1 MIVKLDQTWHEK
13 VMDYLSAEPALNLFI
28 IADIENFGY
37 ETDSQDIWADV
48 EDNGAIKGILLRYKG
63 NYLPYAKGE
72 INAKAFSE
80 IINKDK
86 SYEMLS
92 GKKEITDQFT
102 PYLQFERTKEL
113 YFAELKDAKSIK
125 KNISR
130 ESIIQAELKDV
141 DSLMELKYLIKE
153 FSIGITA
160 KESLEQA
167 LSTKTGRTY
176 FIREDDVIVSCAS
189 STAENSLSAM
199 IVGVCSHPEK
209 RNKGY
214 ASLCMEA
221 LCYDILAE
229 GKTLCLF
236 YDNPKAGSIYKRLG
250 FKDIGFWSMNY
261 SVRTAE
267 SKMQQEKVL

>member
-1 MIVKLDQTWHEK
+1 MIVKMDQTWHEK
-13 VMDYLSAEPALNLFI
+13 VMDYLSEEPALNLFI

-37 ETDSQDIWADV
+37 ETDSQEVWADV
-48 EDNGAIKGILLRYKG
+48 DDKESITGILLRYKG
-63 NYLPYAKGE
+63 NYLPYGKGK

-92 GKKEITDQFT
+92 GKKEITEQFV
-102 PYLQFERTKEL
+102 PFLNIERTKEL
-113 YFAELKDAKSIK
+113 YFAELVDAKALN
-125 KNISR
+125 KNSSR
-130 ESIIQAELKDV
+130 QNIRQADINDV
-141 DSLMELKYLIKE
+141 ESLMELKYLIKE
-153 FSIGITA
+153 FSIGKTA

-167 LSTKTGRTY
+167 LTTKTGRTY
-176 FIREDDVIVSCAS
+176 FIKEEDTVVSCAS

-250 FKDIGFWSMNY
+250 FYDIGHWSMNY
-261 SVRTAE
+261 PLQTTDSQ
-267 SKMQQEKVL
+267 KQQGTV

>member
-13 VMDYLSAEPALNLFI
+13 VMDYLSEEPALNLFI

-37 ETDSQDIWADV
+37 ETDSQDVWADV
-48 EDNGAIKGILLRYKG
+48 DDNGTITGILLRYKG
-63 NYLPYAKGE
+63 NYLPYGKGE
-72 INAKAFSE
+72 INAQAFSE
-80 IINKDK
+80 IINGDT

-92 GKKEITDQFT
+92 GKKEITEQFI
-102 PYLQFERTKEL
+102 PFLNFERTKEL
-113 YFAELKDAKSIK
+113 YFAELKDAKSLNK
-125 KNISR
+125 KIPRQNIL
-130 ESIIQAELKDV
+130 QAEPKDV

-153 FSIGITA
+153 FSIGKTA
-160 KESLEQA
+160 RESLEQA
-167 LSTKTGRTY
+167 LTTKTGRTY
-176 FIREDDVIVSCAS
+176 FIKEEDVVVSCAS
-189 STAENSLSAM
+189 STAENSVSAM

-221 LCYDILAE
+221 LCNDILAE

-250 FKDIGFWSMNY
+250 FEDIGFWSMNY
-261 SVRTAE
+261 AVQTAE
-267 SKMQQEKVL
+267 IQNQQEKVL

>member
-1 MIVKLDQTWHEK
+1 
-13 VMDYLSAEPALNLFI
+13 MDYLSEEPALNLFI

-48 EDNGAIKGILLRYKG
+48 DDNESITGILLRYKG

-92 GKKEITDQFT
+92 GKKEITEQFI
-102 PYLQFERTKEL
+102 PYLNFERTKEL
-113 YFAELKDAKSIK
+113 YFAELKDAKALNQNS
-125 KNISR
+125 SR
-130 ESIIQAELKDV
+130 QNIIQADVKDV
-141 DSLMELKYLIKE
+141 ESLMELKYLIKE
-153 FSIGITA
+153 FSIGKTA

-176 FIREDDVIVSCAS
+176 FIREEDTVVSCAS
-189 STAENSLSAM
+189 STAENSVSAM

-261 SVRTAE
+261 SVQTTE
-267 SKMQQEKVL
+267 TQKNQEVVK

>member
-1 MIVKLDQTWHEK
+1 MIVKLDQTWHEQ
-13 VMDYLSAEPALNLFI
+13 VMDYLSEEPALNLFI

-48 EDNGAIKGILLRYKG
+48 DDNGSITGILLRYKG

-92 GKKEITDQFT
+92 GKKEITEQFT
-102 PYLQFERTKEL
+102 PFLNFERTKEL
-113 YFAELKDAKSIK
+113 YFAELKDAKALN
-125 KNISR
+125 KNSSR
-130 ESIIQAELKDV
+130 QNIIQADIKDV
-141 DSLMELKYLIKE
+141 ESLMELKYLIKE
-153 FSIGITA
+153 FSIGKTA

-176 FIREDDVIVSCAS
+176 FIREEDTIVSCAS

-250 FKDIGFWSMNY
+250 FKDIGFWCMNY
-261 SVRTAE
+261 PLLTAE
-267 SKMQQEKVL
+267 SQKQQEKVL

>member
-1 MIVKLDQTWHEK
+1 MIVKMDQTWHK
-13 VMDYLSAEPALNLFI
+13 QVMDYLSEEPALNLFI

-48 EDNGAIKGILLRYKG
+48 DDNESITGILLRYKG

-92 GKKEITDQFT
+92 GKKEITEQFI
-102 PYLQFERTKEL
+102 PYLNFERTKEL
-113 YFAELKDAKSIK
+113 YFAELKDAKALNQNS
-125 KNISR
+125 SR
-130 ESIIQAELKDV
+130 QNIIQADVKDV
-141 DSLMELKYLIKE
+141 ESLMELKYLIKE
-153 FSIGITA
+153 FSIGKTA

-176 FIREDDVIVSCAS
+176 FIREEDTVVSCAS
-189 STAENSLSAM
+189 STAENSVSAM

-261 SVRTAE
+261 SVQTTE
-267 SKMQQEKVL
+267 TQKNQEVVK

>member
-1 MIVKLDQTWHEK
+1 MIVKMDQTWHK
-13 VMDYLSAEPALNLFI
+13 QVMDYLSEEPALNLFI

-48 EDNGAIKGILLRYKG
+48 DDNESITGILLRYKG

-92 GKKEITDQFT
+92 GKKEITEQFI
-102 PYLQFERTKEL
+102 PFLNFERTKEL
-113 YFAELKDAKSIK
+113 YFAELKDAKALNQNS
-125 KNISR
+125 SR
-130 ESIIQAELKDV
+130 QNIIQADVKDV
-141 DSLMELKYLIKE
+141 ESLMELKYLIKE
-153 FSIGITA
+153 FSIGKTA

-176 FIREDDVIVSCAS
+176 FIREEDTVVSCAS
-189 STAENSLSAM
+189 STAENSVSAM

-261 SVRTAE
+261 SVQTTE
-267 SKMQQEKVL
+267 TQKNQEVVK